1 MGFRFRKSINL
12 GGGMRLN
19 LNKKSAGLSFG
30 GKGFRYSINTNGR
43 RTASAGIPGTGLY
56 FTQTSGGGNSSHK
69 QNSNN
74 KSNFNN
80 NNYNNGYPY
89 MKTCP
94 KCGEQLPANAKSC
107 FKCSTKL
114 NTVNSF
120 VVILL
125 LIFFFPVGLYLMWAK
140 TNWNKIIK
148 IIISVYIALIAV
160 LGIALSFTDSSMP
173 ASSSGIQSISIE
185 EETIKLDLTDYS
197 NKKKTVTVEFSDNG
211 SSEILNSDF
220 VFVFQNEDIATA
232 EVVYVYKNIGQLR
245 VEVTGLNAG
254 TTKMHI
260 ESLDGAIKSNE
271 IEIEVIGETPS
282 ILAKEETSTQT
293 TSPETT
299 TEKVNA
305 EETTEKKKTT
315 TKETTTE
322 KEEIE
327 FIVNTETGKFH
338 YPSCRHVKT
347 MNEGNKKTVKA
358 ESVKEM
364 ENKGYSPCGT
374 CIN

>member
-1 MGFRFRKSINL
+1 MGFRFRKSISL

-56 FTQTSGGGNSSHK
+56 YTKSSGGGKKKSK
-69 QNSNN
+69 YQKTSNN
-74 KSNFNN
+74 FNSPNNGTPNSGNNYMSPSPNGNNEFNN
-80 NNYNNGYPY
+80 DNQ
-89 MKTCP
+89 P
-94 KCGEQLPANAKSC
+94 KKSHNAAAIIWLII
-107 FKCSTKL
+107 F
-114 NTVNSF
+114 F
-120 VVILL
+120 PIGLL
-125 LIFFFPVGLYLMWAK
+125 LMWTS
-140 TNWNKIIK
+140 TNWNKTVK
-148 IIISVYIALIAV
+148 IVISVFFAILV
-160 LGIALSFTDSSMP
+160 LFSIIGSNTEDDLPT
-173 ASSSGIQSISIE
+173 SSSGIQSISIE

-211 SSEILNSDF
+211 STELLNSDF

-232 EVVYVYKNIGQLR
+232 EVVYVYENIGQLS

-299 TEKVNA
+299 TGKVNA
-305 EETTEKKKTT
+305 EKEKTTEKKETT